1 MWLTRVSINNPY
13 FAAVLMFLITVMGL
27 FAWKKL
33 PLEELPDVSFP
44 IAVVSTAYI
53 GASPQSVETEVTR
66 PLEESINTISGIKNL
81 RSYSLEGISTIV
93 VEFELSVDERV
104 ALQDVRDRVSAAQAD
119 FKDEVSTPSVSTRN
133 PDDEPILSFA
143 FTAPELSPRELTNW
157 VNNTVKK
164 RLQMLEGVGEVLV
177 YGGVT
182 REVRVDLQAEA
193 LKSLGL
199 STQTIAQ
206 KIKTANQDYPAG
218 QLTINEKDYALRV
231 VGKLATIKELGD
243 VIVATRNTRPI
254 TLKEVATL
262 SDSQSDAKTV
272 ALLNGKTAVG
282 VEIRAIRGGNIV
294 KTVENLKTNLN
305 KMQADFPKSVTYEIT
320 LDRGEK
326 VERSVQNVQNT
337 LIEGA
342 VLTVLI
348 VFLFLGSWRS
358 TVITGLTLPISIIGT
373 FFALEYMGFT
383 LNVMTLMALSL
394 SVGLLI
400 DDAIVVRE
408 NIVRHK
414 AMGKTHY
421 QAALDGTNEIGLAVT
436 ATTLTIVAVFL
447 PVGMMPGIIGQFFHQ
462 FGLAVVVAVL
472 ISLAVSFSLDPMLS
486 SIWHDPHQHG
496 DKHKG
501 PFGPILDWFETSL
514 DRLANHYVF
523 LIKWALLHRLWVIGI
538 TTLVTVASFSLP
550 VLGLVGGEFIPAAD
564 TGKIQ
569 VRLETSD
576 GASLAYTEAQAQRV
590 AASLHDLP
598 HLISTQIS
606 VGSGSR
612 GSKNKATLL
621 LNVGKADT
629 RAMHIN
635 PLMAEVRKRV
645 MTVPSVSIKGISI
658 ADQGGPSAGK
668 PISVSLRGNDLAAL
682 TSASNLLL
690 DKISQIEGVRDMESS
705 LTATTPSFDIKI
717 NREAAM
723 NLGVDLS
730 ILGSSIETLLSGQN
744 VGLWE
749 ASDGESYDIRVQ
761 IPKSER
767 TLNTLN
773 QLTIPGKSDDNGVAA
788 MIPLSNIASIT
799 PSSSPRQINRTNLL
813 RDISL
818 TGNIEGRNK
827 AAVFKDI
834 QALLQATTLPEGIIK
849 VQEGDN
855 QNMKESGDY
864 ALQALMLG
872 VLLIYFILT
881 AQFRSF
887 TLPITIMMA
896 LPLSFVGV
904 FAGLAIGGSTLNMF
918 SVIGIIMLM
927 GLATKNG
934 ILLVDY
940 INQCRSEGL
949 SRYDAIIEGGRV
961 RLRPILMTSLAMI
974 IGMLPMAFATGDGS
988 ETQRPMAQA
997 IIGGL
1002 ITSTLL
1008 TLVVVPVIYT
1018 YMDSFRMLLHRLIG
1032 SGKYTPT
1039 ADTQSQ

>member
-1 MWLTRVSINNPY
+1 
-13 FAAVLMFLITVMGL
+13 
-27 FAWKKL
+27 
-33 PLEELPDVSFP
+33 
-44 IAVVSTAYI
+44 
-53 GASPQSVETEVTR
+53 
-66 PLEESINTISGIKNL
+66 
-81 RSYSLEGISTIV
+81 
-93 VEFELSVDERV
+93 
-104 ALQDVRDRVSAAQAD
+104 
-119 FKDEVSTPSVSTRN
+119 
-133 PDDEPILSFA
+133 
-143 FTAPELSPRELTNW
+143 
-157 VNNTVKK
+157 
-164 RLQMLEGVGEVLV
+164 
-177 YGGVT
+177 
-182 REVRVDLQAEA
+182 
-193 LKSLGL
+193 
-199 STQTIAQ
+199 
-206 KIKTANQDYPAG
+206 
-218 QLTINEKDYALRV
+218 
-231 VGKLATIKELGD
+231 
-243 VIVATRNTRPI
+243 
-254 TLKEVATL
+254 
-262 SDSQSDAKTV
+262 
-272 ALLNGKTAVG
+272 
-282 VEIRAIRGGNIV
+282 
-294 KTVENLKTNLN
+294 
-305 KMQADFPKSVTYEIT
+305 
-320 LDRGEK
+320 
-326 VERSVQNVQNT
+326 
-337 LIEGA
+337 
-342 VLTVLI
+342 
-348 VFLFLGSWRS
+348 
-358 TVITGLTLPISIIGT
+358 
-373 FFALEYMGFT
+373 
-383 LNVMTLMALSL
+383 
-394 SVGLLI
+394 
-400 DDAIVVRE
+400 
-408 NIVRHK
+408 
-414 AMGKTHY
+414 
-421 QAALDGTNEIGLAVT
+421 
-436 ATTLTIVAVFL
+436 
-447 PVGMMPGIIGQFFHQ
+447 
-462 FGLAVVVAVL
+462 
-472 ISLAVSFSLDPMLS
+472 
-486 SIWHDPHQHG
+486 
-496 DKHKG
+496 
-501 PFGPILDWFETSL
+501 
-514 DRLANHYVF
+514 
-523 LIKWALLHRLWVIGI
+523 
-538 TTLVTVASFSLP
+538 
-550 VLGLVGGEFIPAAD
+550 
-564 TGKIQ
+564 
-569 VRLETSD
+569 
-576 GASLAYTEAQAQRV
+576 
-590 AASLHDLP
+590 
-598 HLISTQIS
+598 
-606 VGSGSR
+606 
-612 GSKNKATLL
+612 
-621 LNVGKADT
+621 
-629 RAMHIN
+629 
-635 PLMAEVRKRV
+635 
-645 MTVPSVSIKGISI
+645 
-658 ADQGGPSAGK
+658 
-668 PISVSLRGNDLAAL
+668 
-682 TSASNLLL
+682 
-690 DKISQIEGVRDMESS
+690 
-705 LTATTPSFDIKI
+705 
-717 NREAAM
+717 M

-834 QALLQATTLPEGIIK
+834 QALLEATTLPEGIIK